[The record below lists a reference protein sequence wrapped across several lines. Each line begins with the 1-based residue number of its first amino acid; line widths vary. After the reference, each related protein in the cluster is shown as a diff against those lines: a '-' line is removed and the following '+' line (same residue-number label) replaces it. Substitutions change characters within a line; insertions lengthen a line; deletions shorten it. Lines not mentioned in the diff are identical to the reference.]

1 MKMKHRQTEQLLQER
16 FLNIWNVSKA
26 NAERSITADVNIKKL
41 MQTKHPPSSIEQA
54 VFLYP
59 FGGEIMELKDT
70 VQLMQSDNYKDRFR
84 AEYQQ
89 LVIRFEKLKK
99 MVDNWDNLSFV
110 PICPKSTYNMQLKA
124 MSEYI
129 AVLEA
134 RAAIEQ
140 IAVWR

>member
-1 MKMKHRQTEQLLQER
+1 
-16 FLNIWNVSKA
+16 
-26 NAERSITADVNIKKL
+26 
-41 MQTKHPPSSIEQA
+41 
-54 VFLYP
+54 
-59 FGGEIMELKDT
+59 
-70 VQLMQSDNYKDRFR
+70 
-84 AEYQQ
+84 
-89 LVIRFEKLKK
+89 
-99 MVDNWDNLSFV
+99 MVDSWDNLNFI